1 MKSQEINKSYTELR
15 NKNAITLGKARKAA
29 NAINGKQ
36 IDAHNE
42 RIWNDYLCK

>member
-1 MKSQEINKSYTELR
+1 MKTQEINAAWSDLR
-15 NKNAITLGKARKAA
+15 NSNIIRQARAKKVA